1 MLTHPSIIRARCLLE
16 VSHNSKN
23 GVPFEVYLDEEQ
35 QRQFLDLVRKDPG
48 EAMLIFSR
56 ISTGQSTCWV
66 LNDQLCIHNLIESSV
81 GFVAVDKLVHEAIA
95 RALHPKDDDNVYHTT
110 TAATIGDRSQELI
123 TVSITLNEQ
132 KKESLLKWLQDH
144 SLVEEHHAAG
154 KIESYEWLCKG

>member
-1 MLTHPSIIRARCLLE
+1 MLTHPSIIRAWCLLE
-16 VSHNSKN
+16 VFYNSKN

-35 QRQFLDLVRKDPG
+35 QRQFLDLVRQDPG

-66 LNDQLCIHNLIESSV
+66 LNDQLRIHNLIESSV
-81 GFVAVDKLVHEAIA
+81 GFEAVDKLVHEAIA
-95 RALHPKDDDNVYHTT
+95 RALHPKDDDSVYHTT

-144 SLVEEHHAAG
+144 SLVVEHHASG